1 MALWVG
7 AVEHVALAI
16 PSSSAPTSA
25 PSPSGSTASQ
35 FPVLLLRSQRT
46 RDTVDIIIDGIGN
59 TAQVASSPQGS
70 RWIARITTS
79 SPRSVPSGGQAIT
92 IANSVIQGAQI
103 QGSGTSFSVQVDL
116 QPGMRSPSASVSNN
130 GSSLILSFPAAALN
144 TLQSAQ
150 VDLTTPGQLP
160 QPPYVPP
167 MRPRAVAPPLGDM
180 AVGSMVLRNRG
191 FVQLSGPP
199 VTITARGVAP
209 RDLLMALAQLGGYG
223 FAFSEADDGEK
234 TNTAPAGPSSNSS
247 ASSDGQEAEAKS
259 VTVSFRNENFARAFN
274 FVLLSAG
281 LQAKVEG
288 RTILVGPNVL
298 SKSIGS
304 QLSKVYRLNQVSPD
318 SAGDYLA
325 NLGAIVNKTNTT
337 TITSSQGSST
347 ATGGG
352 APVGGSTNSATTSE
366 TTKQTYI
373 QAYGASSGPLIGLTA
388 VSDARLGTITL
399 VGDSALISIAEGYL
413 RQLDLRTRQV
423 AIEVRMI
430 NIDLG
435 NQASIDN
442 SVAYKSPNGSWF
454 ISEAGKGLYQT
465 PGLPTPS
472 GLPANS
478 TPNNT
483 YLQRLNATITSS
495 SAKVLANP
503 TLVVQEGNEASVE
516 SVISVIT
523 DITVAQTPAN
533 NTICSQTR
541 QDAGLK
547 LPLKVS
553 KIDDNGFVTL
563 NMKPSISVPQQAGE
577 AVCGTSKFIVYNI
590 VSRVLES
597 GDIRLRDGQTLVLTG
612 VIQDRNTS
620 VVDKIPLLGDLPLV
634 GQYFRGSRTDREKS
648 ELVILATPRIIRDD
662 DGGTYG
668 YGSTRSSL

>member
-1 MALWVG
+1 MALLVG
-7 AVEHVALAI
+7 AVEHVAQAI

-35 FPVLLLRSQRT
+35 LPVLLLRSQRT
-46 RDTVDIIIDGIGN
+46 RDTVDIIVDGIGN
-59 TAQVASSPQGS
+59 TAQVASSLQGS

-79 SPRSVPSGGQAIT
+79 SLRSVPSGGQAIT
-92 IANSVIQGAQI
+92 IANSGIQGAQI

-130 GSSLILSFPAAALN
+130 GSSLIISFPVAALN

-160 QPPYVPP
+160 QLPYVPP

-191 FVQLSGPP
+191 YVQLSGPP
-199 VTITARGVAP
+199 VTITARGAAP

-223 FAFSEADDGEK
+223 FAFSEADEGEK
-234 TNTAPAGPSSNSS
+234 TEKAPAGPSSNSS

-259 VTVSFRNENFARAFN
+259 ITVSFRNENFARAFN

-288 RTILVGPNVL
+288 RTILVGPNIL

-304 QLSKVYRLNQVSPD
+304 QLSKVYRLNQVTPD

-325 NLGAIVNKTNTT
+325 NLGAIVNKTNTS
-337 TITSSQGSST
+337 TITSSQSNTT

-352 APVGGSTNSATTSE
+352 ASTGGSTNSATTSE
-366 TTKQTYI
+366 TTKQTSI

-388 VSDARLGTITL
+388 VSDSRLGTITL

-423 AIEVRMI
+423 AIEVKMI
-430 NIDLG
+430 NIDL
-435 NQASIDN
+435 NNNASIDN
-442 SVAYKSPNGSWF
+442 SVYYKSKNGSWF
-454 ISEAGKGLYQT
+454 ISDAGNGIYAT
-465 PGLPTPS
+465 PGHVPS
-472 GLPANS
+472 GLG
-478 TPNNT
+478 TIPNNT
-483 YLQRLNATITSS
+483 YRQLLTASINSS
-495 SAKVLANP
+495 SAKILANP
-503 TLVVQEGNEASVE
+503 TLVVQEGNEANVESIMSVVTSVSVE
-516 SVISVIT
+516 KTPFS
-523 DITVAQTPAN
+523 TVCT
-533 NTICSQTR
+533 QTR

-553 KIDDNGFVTL
+553 KIDDNGFVTMS
-563 NMKPSISVPQQAGE
+563 MKPSISVPQIAGQ
-577 AVCGTSKFIVYNI
+577 AVCAGRLNIYNVI
-590 VSRVLES
+590 TRVLDS
-597 GDIRLRDGQTLVLTG
+597 GDIRLRDGQTLVVTG
-612 VIQDRNTS
+612 VIQDRNS
-620 VVDKIPLLGDLPLV
+620 SAAEKIPLLGDLPLV
-634 GQYFRGSRTDREKS
+634 GQYFRGSRTEREKS

>member
-373 QAYGASSGPLIGLTA
+373 EAYGASSGPLIGLTA
-388 VSDARLGTITL
+388 VSDVRLGTITL

-423 AIEVRMI
+423 AIEVKMI
-430 NIDLG
+430 SIDLG
-435 NQASIDN
+435 NKASIDN
-442 SVAYKSPNGSWF
+442 YVDYKSPNGSWF
-454 ISEAGKGLYQT
+454 ISEAGRGLYQT
-465 PGLPTPS
+465 PGRPSPS
-472 GLPANS
+472 GLGDI
-478 TPNNT
+478 PNNT
-483 YLQRLNATITSS
+483 YLQSLTASINSTSG
-495 SAKVLANP
+495 KILANP
-503 TLVVQEGNEASVE
+503 TLIVQEGSEAKVE

-523 DITVAQTPAN
+523 DVTTASTPAN
-533 NTICSQTR
+533 ITICSQTR
-541 QDAGLK
+541 QEAGLK

-563 NMKPSISVPQQAGE
+563 NMQPTISVPEVAGE
-577 AVCGTSKFIVYNI
+577 GSCGNTKFPLFNI

-612 VIQDRNTS
+612 VIQDRNIS
-620 VVDKIPLLGDLPLV
+620 DVNKIPLLGDLPLI
-634 GQYFRGSRTDREKS
+634 GQYFRGSKTDRAKS
-648 ELVILATPRIIRDD
+648 ELVILATPRILRDD

>member
-1 MALWVG
+1 MALLVG
-7 AVEHVALAI
+7 AVEHVAQAI

-35 FPVLLLRSQRT
+35 LPVLLLRSQRT
-46 RDTVDIIIDGIGN
+46 RDTVDIIVDGIGN
-59 TAQVASSPQGS
+59 TAQVASSLQGS

-79 SPRSVPSGGQAIT
+79 SLRSVPSGGQAIT
-92 IANSVIQGAQI
+92 IANSGIQGAQI

-130 GSSLILSFPAAALN
+130 GSSLIISFPVAALN

-160 QPPYVPP
+160 QLPYVPP

-191 FVQLSGPP
+191 YVQLSGPP
-199 VTITARGVAP
+199 VTITARGAAP

-223 FAFSEADDGEK
+223 FAFSEADEGEK
-234 TNTAPAGPSSNSS
+234 TEKPPAGPSSNSS

-259 VTVSFRNENFARAFN
+259 ITVSFRNENFARAFN

-288 RTILVGPNVL
+288 RTILVGPNIL

-304 QLSKVYRLNQVSPD
+304 QLSKVYRLNQVTPD

-325 NLGAIVNKTNTT
+325 NLGAIVNKTNTS
-337 TITSSQGSST
+337 TITSSQSNTT

-352 APVGGSTNSATTSE
+352 ASTGGSTNSATTSE
-366 TTKQTYI
+366 TTKQTSI

-388 VSDARLGTITL
+388 VSDSRLGTITL

-423 AIEVRMI
+423 AIEVKMI
-430 NIDLG
+430 NIDL
-435 NQASIDN
+435 NNNASIDN
-442 SVAYKSPNGSWF
+442 SVYYKSKNGSWF
-454 ISEAGKGLYQT
+454 ISDAGNGIYAT
-465 PGLPTPS
+465 PGHVPS
-472 GLPANS
+472 GLG
-478 TPNNT
+478 TIPNNT
-483 YLQRLNATITSS
+483 YRQLLTASINSS
-495 SAKVLANP
+495 SAKILANP
-503 TLVVQEGNEASVE
+503 TLVVQEGNEANVESIMSVVTSVSVE
-516 SVISVIT
+516 KTPFS
-523 DITVAQTPAN
+523 TVCT
-533 NTICSQTR
+533 QTR

-553 KIDDNGFVTL
+553 KIDDNGFVTMS
-563 NMKPSISVPQQAGE
+563 MKPSISVPQIAGQ
-577 AVCGTSKFIVYNI
+577 AVCAGRLNIYNVI
-590 VSRVLES
+590 TRVLDS
-597 GDIRLRDGQTLVLTG
+597 GDIRLRDGQTLVVTG
-612 VIQDRNTS
+612 VIQDRNS
-620 VVDKIPLLGDLPLV
+620 SAAEKIPLLGDLPLV
-634 GQYFRGSRTDREKS
+634 GQYFRGSRTEREKS